1 MTEGDG
7 RASGAREVV
16 AGDRDLLFEGPVTDM
31 FALRESTKD
40 NGDGSATLTF
50 VVDAADLPKDLLSS
64 PDNSV
69 WHLRLDTFG
78 KVYDLSGVRQ
88 KIRDKDKGKVAVA
101 FAVFP
106 SQYPPE
112 AIYGRRNDPVQL
124 FINMVAKENNHPFL
138 TQASQRNKVMQ
149 WSVIILSDPEFG
161 PWVAE
166 QCRLAGYPVLS
177 EVPSRD
183 TREAWEGLDLA
194 ETYAEARAIE
204 HLYRV
209 AGVHSRADVL
219 DDNAAAG
226 RVENVLRRY
235 RAQVWDRVE
244 RARFP
249 GGGTT

>member
-7 RASGAREVV
+7 RPTRPAEVV
-16 AGDRDLLFEGPVTDM
+16 GGDPDLLFAGPVTDM
-31 FALRESTKD
+31 FGVREGTKD
-40 NGDGSATLTF
+40 NGDGTATLTF
-50 VVDAADLPKDLLSS
+50 VVDSSDLPKDLLSS

-69 WHLRLDTFG
+69 WHLRIDTFD
-78 KVYDLSGVRQ
+78 KAYHISGVRQ
-88 KIRDKDKGKVAVA
+88 KIRDKDKGKASVS

-112 AIYGRRNDPVQL
+112 AIYGRKGDPVQL

-161 PWVAE
+161 PWIAE
-166 QCRLAGYPVLS
+166 QCRLGGYPVLS
-177 EVPSRD
+177 AEPSRE
-183 TREAWEGLDLA
+183 TREAWEGLDAA
-194 ETYAEARAIE
+194 ESYAEVRAIE

-209 AGVHSRADVL
+209 AGIHSRADVL

-226 RVENVLRRY
+226 RVDNVLRRY
-235 RAQVWDRVE
+235 REQVMRKAE
-244 RARFP
+244 RERRSGAGPF
-249 GGGTT
+249 